1 MDIQTELVLNPALQH
16 IEWCLYAIHVRVEWC
31 LYAIHVRESS
41 TCSTSNEYQKIGLKT
56 CHKGIWISVEFHEPI
71 GKYDISIDHNT
82 IAVLPKLDA
91 ISRIEQLIHRID
103 SATHLKILLSKLFGS
118 SNVLGYGSLLD
129 RRQATSDSS

>member
-1 MDIQTELVLNPALQH
+1 MTRDTGERQCSLQLQHQSILEQVMDIQTELVLNPALQH
-16 IEWCLYAIHVRVEWC
+16 IEWC

-82 IAVLPKLDA
+82 IAVLPKFDA
-91 ISRIEQLIHRID
+91 ILRIEQLIQKID
-103 SATHLKILLSKLFGS
+103 SATPFEILVGKLFGFYK
-118 SNVLGYGSLLD
+118 VLG
-129 RRQATSDSS
+129 